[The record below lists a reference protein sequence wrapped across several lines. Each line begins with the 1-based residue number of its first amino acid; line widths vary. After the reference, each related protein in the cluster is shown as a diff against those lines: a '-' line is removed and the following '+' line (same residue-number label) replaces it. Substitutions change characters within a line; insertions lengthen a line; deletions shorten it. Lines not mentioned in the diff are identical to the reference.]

1 MIEITGTNTGNK
13 GAELMLCAILE
24 KLRAERPGWKF
35 SADSSLGSDFEHAR
49 YELYHQF
56 DIRRPGRSWL
66 AMQFMPKSF
75 RVAAG
80 LANASDT
87 HVVIDASGFAFGL
100 PHPLDRIRKFAEH
113 AERAAGA
120 GKPVILMPQAFGRM
134 DEPAYAD
141 CMRRIARAARLIF
154 AREPVSLE
162 FARAAAGPYAS
173 KIELAP
179 DFTNLLSVLPQSK
192 VGELD
197 RVCIVPNVRMH
208 TDARSPDDAKRYL
221 PMLVEACRAAR
232 AAGSRPVVLVHDSGD
247 HDLAEQLVRLY
258 DGGLEVVAPQSP
270 LDIKREIGRSRMVV
284 ASRFHALVSALAQGV
299 PVIATSW
306 SHKYEQLL
314 ADYGCE
320 DMLLKSTDNVSLQE
334 EMLKRGL
341 GEGRNELLA
350 TIQERGRALRVQTEG
365 MWMQVLKQLE
375 EVT

>member
-1 MIEITGTNTGNK
+1 
-13 GAELMLCAILE
+13 
-24 KLRAERPGWKF
+24 
-35 SADSSLGSDFEHAR
+35 
-49 YELYHQF
+49 
-56 DIRRPGRSWL
+56 
-66 AMQFMPKSF
+66 MQFMPKSF